1 MSLTNMRGCVRMSI
15 FPARLTIEC
24 VDRVHDFL
32 MIGLVIHMFVCG
44 RATCTDVYEC
54 AFYQQDSQ

>member
-1 MSLTNMRGCVRMSI
+1 MCI
-15 FPARLTIEC
+15 FLKRPTIEC

-32 MIGLVIHMFVCG
+32 MIGLVIDMFVCG
-44 RATCTDVYEC
+44 RATCTDVYKC